1 VIPPEHYADFV
12 THMEDVFAL
21 SQRPY
26 DPRHPLVNMD
36 EKPVQLIQE
45 TRTPLP
51 AQPGKPLRY
60 DYEYERVGTAN
71 VFLVTER

>member
-1 VIPPEHYADFV
+1 VIPPEHNADFV
-12 THMEDVFAL
+12 ATMEDVLEL

-51 AQPGKPLRY
+51 AQPGQPQRY
-60 DYEYERVGTAN
+60 DYA
-71 VFLVTER
+71 

>member
-1 VIPPEHYADFV
+1 
-12 THMEDVFAL
+12 
-21 SQRPY
+21 
-26 DPRHPLVNMD
+26 MD